1 MRLLWRAPMRVE
13 EQGWTR
19 IKAMERISEP
29 IIGRKIGPRSSWT
42 TENGRLPATWFSKRA
57 TERLSFSPY
66 GRRIRAGRRP
76 GGPTNQRVR
85 DPVGAE
91 SSCATQPVFNG
102 EAKRQNTP
110 REYLPGGRG
119 VIFEFDAQRSISSLV
134 SPAALERAII
144 KRNVCPRIDSK
155 PAPHKVAKSPDSWG
169 GKRLTSRLGG
179 GLAVPLLI
187 FLVALGSTFG
197 AFFVLPN
204 LTPSSAPDDRTP
216 EDLMP

>member
-1 MRLLWRAPMRVE
+1 MRVE

-29 IIGRKIGPRSSWT
+29 IIGRKTDGGVFGRPRTAASRRSDSQNVRP
-42 TENGRLPATWFSKRA
+42 NGFHFP
-57 TERLSFSPY
+57 PY

-102 EAKRQNTP
+102 EAKRQSTP

-144 KRNVCPRIDSK
+144 KRNVRPRIDSK
-155 PAPHKVAKSPDSWG
+155 PAPHKVAKSPDPYGVS
-169 GKRLTSRLGG
+169 
-179 GLAVPLLI
+179 
-187 FLVALGSTFG
+187 
-197 AFFVLPN
+197 
-204 LTPSSAPDDRTP
+204 D
-216 EDLMP
+216 

>member
-1 MRLLWRAPMRVE
+1 MDPNKGHGENIRTYNWREKGR
-13 EQGWTR
+13 R
-19 IKAMERISEP
+19 S
-29 IIGRKIGPRSSWT
+29 IGRSRIAASRRPDSQNVGP
-42 TENGRLPATWFSKRA
+42 NGFHFPPS
-57 TERLSFSPY
+57 

-144 KRNVCPRIDSK
+144 KRNVRPRIDSK
-155 PAPHKVAKSPDSWG
+155 PAPHKVAKSPDPYGVS
-169 GKRLTSRLGG
+169 
-179 GLAVPLLI
+179 
-187 FLVALGSTFG
+187 
-197 AFFVLPN
+197 
-204 LTPSSAPDDRTP
+204 D
-216 EDLMP
+216 